1 MNNDGVPDLCIYS
14 DKKPSSDCENMLN
27 VAPGKDNTLSEG
39 TSGYLVQFKDQTY
52 KWEEKDYLYP
62 IPQKQIQIY
71 PKDETTGQSVLTQNP
86 GY

>member
-1 MNNDGVPDLCIYS
+1 
-14 DKKPSSDCENMLN
+14 LN
-27 VAPGKDNTLSEG
+27 VAPGKENTLSEG

-62 IPQKQIQIY
+62 IPNKQMQIY
-71 PKDETTGQSVLTQNP
+71 PIDETTGKSVLTQNP